1 MTERPSTE
9 TEMVEN
15 SNGPSQTVSCV
26 FSFRKARI
34 ISAAKNR
41 YQYEQM
47 SLQDSAISSSSATS
61 TNISQTGQGAQPL
74 SNGDGNS
81 APSANSQT
89 ATSCEEPLAQP
100 ETINFAPQVVAE
112 AFENAQ
118 RPPAGIASGEHHSS
132 DQATAP
138 SNITREISGKLPK
151 AAHSTSLRR
160 FILRA
165 FSLPW
170 PIAAT
175 ILLIVVASITL
186 RANSL
191 NWPLAR
197 ITPSAGIFLL
207 AVFSKLTD
215 FFFEWAADTVWEKMQ
230 WGPLMKGGEKLL
242 TFLTLSAGLKG
253 WMAILFLRHRPSAT
267 DSPSRM
273 NIVGFFRYSSPRM
286 WSLIR

>member
-1 MTERPSTE
+1 
-9 TEMVEN
+9 MVEN
-15 SNGPSQTVSCV
+15 SNGPSQTVSSV
-26 FSFRKARI
+26 YSFCKTRI
-34 ISAAKNR
+34 ISATKNR
-41 YQYEQM
+41 YQYEQIP
-47 SLQDSAISSSSATS
+47 LQDSAISSLSAAS
-61 TNISQTGQGAQPL
+61 TNISQTGQGAEPL
-74 SNGDGNS
+74 SSSDGNS
-81 APSANSQT
+81 APNANSQA
-89 ATSCEEPLAQP
+89 ATSCEEPLPQP
-100 ETINFAPQVVAE
+100 EAITSAPQLVAE
-112 AFENAQ
+112 ASENAQ
-118 RPPAGIASGEHHSS
+118 HPPASIASGELHSS

-138 SNITREISGKLPK
+138 SSITRETSRKSPK
-151 AAHSTSLRR
+151 AAHSTSLKR
-160 FILRA
+160 FIPRA

-197 ITPSAGIFLL
+197 ITPSTGIFLL
-207 AVFSKLTD
+207 TVFSKLTD

-230 WGPLMKGGEKLL
+230 WGPFMKGGEKLL

-273 NIVGFFRYSSPRM
+273 KNIVDFFRRSSPRM